1 MTVAAQGQLPNTH
14 ALQKVIQRKRIR
26 VQAPPPNPVNLA
38 QFVIPANSVYREYEH
53 QPGQIEPFLL
63 AERGQGPNNIFIFGR
78 HTNIDLLERS
88 NRWYM
93 DGTFK
98 IAPNI
103 FSQVFVLLAEEHGG
117 VHPCVYGLLPD
128 KARVTYDAFFDMLIR
143 LRPNLN
149 PTSISCDFEKA
160 AFQAVSARFPNA
172 SIDGCFFHFV
182 KNFKKVIDNNGMK
195 VQYQN
200 DPNFALMARM
210 IPALA
215 FVPVRD
221 LDMAFTSLTQFLPAV
236 FQLMLD
242 WLEDNYLGRLVA
254 NNQRRQPSF
263 PIRMWNVND
272 RVQQHI
278 GRTNNFAEA
287 AHRWI
292 QQELQTDH
300 RVVWKFIGDLK
311 KVQKSRDVF
320 REHLIAGNEP
330 PKKLQRYIQCDQRIE
345 RMVTNY
351 GNYANVLDF
360 LRGIGHNFMM
370 D

>member
-1 MTVAAQGQLPNTH
+1 
-14 ALQKVIQRKRIR
+14 
-26 VQAPPPNPVNLA
+26 
-38 QFVIPANSVYREYEH
+38 
-53 QPGQIEPFLL
+53 
-63 AERGQGPNNIFIFGR
+63 
-78 HTNIDLLERS
+78 
-88 NRWYM
+88 M

-103 FSQVFVLLAEEHGG
+103 FSLVFVLLAEEHGG
-117 VHPCVYGLLPD
+117 IHPCVYGLLPD

-143 LRPNLN
+143 LGPNLN

-172 SIDGCFFHFV
+172 SIDRCFFHFV
-182 KNFKKVIDNNGMK
+182 KNFKVIDNNGMK

-221 LDMAFTSLTQFLPAV
+221 LDMAFTSLIQFLPAV
-236 FQLMLD
+236 FQPMLD

-272 RVQQHI
+272 RVQQ
-278 GRTNNFAEA
+278 EA
-287 AHRWI
+287 AHR
-292 QQELQTDH
+292 
-300 RVVWKFIGDLK
+300 
-311 KVQKSRDVF
+311 
-320 REHLIAGNEP
+320 
-330 PKKLQRYIQCDQRIE
+330 RIK
-345 RMVTNY
+345 
-351 GNYANVLDF
+351 
-360 LRGIGHNFMM
+360 
-370 D
+370 

>member
-1 MTVAAQGQLPNTH
+1 
-14 ALQKVIQRKRIR
+14 
-26 VQAPPPNPVNLA
+26 
-38 QFVIPANSVYREYEH
+38 
-53 QPGQIEPFLL
+53 
-63 AERGQGPNNIFIFGR
+63 
-78 HTNIDLLERS
+78 
-88 NRWYM
+88 
-93 DGTFK
+93 
-98 IAPNI
+98 
-103 FSQVFVLLAEEHGG
+103 
-117 VHPCVYGLLPD
+117 
-128 KARVTYDAFFDMLIR
+128 MLIR

-149 PTSISCDFEKA
+149 QTSISCDFEKA

-195 VQYQN
+195 FQYQN

-236 FQLMLD
+236 FQPMLE

-287 AHRWI
+287 AHRRI
-292 QQELQTDH
+292 QQELKWVIPWSGSLSMT
-300 RVVWKFIGDLK
+300 
-311 KVQKSRDVF
+311 
-320 REHLIAGNEP
+320 
-330 PKKLQRYIQCDQRIE
+330 
-345 RMVTNY
+345 
-351 GNYANVLDF
+351 
-360 LRGIGHNFMM
+360 
-370 D
+370 